1 MTIPDST
8 RALAAVV
15 SAKGLGSDRLE
26 FRFLQRVE
34 GGDTE

>member
-1 MTIPDST
+1 MTIPDSMAFVT
-8 RALAAVV
+8 GAEL
-15 SAKGLGSDRLE
+15 DRRRE